1 MTDVTSAESTNFA
14 YDADYSLTQITS
26 FDGSKTNYSY
36 DAVGNVTNQ
45 TTTVKNNPFSVS
57 YGYDGLYQ
65 LIRANFGEEGARFS
79 YDENGNIAGIRANN
93 DTFTNYSYNNALLLT
108 QMQTFD
114 PDGGSIGDFSYT
126 YDANGNW
133 TQVQTLSATINYTY
147 DNLNRLTSETLPDG
161 TLIEYAY
168 DANGNRLTKKVTQ
181 GGNVITTNYQYGVA
195 NQLTSVGSTA
205 YTYDLNGNMTGDGVR
220 TYSYDAANRLTEVKE
235 GANVIATFDYDAD
248 GRRTRMTTASGTIRF
263 HYDGTSTRVLYET
276 DDSGNLIAR
285 YVYGA
290 NGQLLAM
297 VRDGQ
302 TYYYHYNG
310 HGDVIALTDADGTV
324 VATYQY
330 DAFGNHIGT
339 TGNVENPYRYA
350 GYRWDAETGLY
361 YLNARYYAPEIGR
374 FITRDAF
381 HGFEDDPAS
390 LNWYNYAHSNP
401 VMFVDPSGH
410 FVTGVGIT
418 YNVGG
423 GIGAAVSILFVSD
436 IFGHSGILITIGVG
450 LFTPQVSISLSA
462 LFSWRRTI
470 YHLQGI
476 AAVIGAGVSIGPSA
490 GLDIIIDNKGIAGLT
505 VNLGVGVAI
514 PIDAKAYAAKSF
526 LIPIRRGY
534 LPATVIN
541 LIRNMRI
548 RTIRR

>member
-1 MTDVTSAESTNFA
+1 MTDVTSAETTNFT

-26 FDGSKTNYSY
+26 FDGSATNYSY
-36 DAVGNVTNQ
+36 DAVGNITNQ

-65 LIRANFGEEGARFS
+65 LIRANFGEEGEGARFA
-79 YDENGNIAGIRANN
+79 YDENGNIASIRANN
-93 DTFTNYSYNNALLLT
+93 ETFTNYSYNNALLLT
-108 QMQTFD
+108 RMQTFA
-114 PDGGSIGDFSYT
+114 PDGGTIGDFSYT

-133 TQVQTLSATINYTY
+133 TQIQTPSATINYTY
-147 DNLNRLTSETLPDG
+147 DNVNRLTSETLPDG

-168 DANGNRLTKKVTQ
+168 DATGNRLTKKVTQ
-181 GGNVITTNYQYGVA
+181 GGNVTTTNYQYGAA

-205 YTYDLNGNMTGDGVR
+205 YTYDGNGNMTGDGVR
-220 TYSYDAANRLTEVKE
+220 TYSYDAANRLVEVKE
-235 GANVIATFDYDAD
+235 GTDVIASVDYDAD

-276 DDSGNLIAR
+276 DGDGNLIAR

-310 HGDVIALTDADGTV
+310 HGDVIALTDVNGIV

-330 DAFGNHIGT
+330 DAFGNHIDT

-350 GYRWDAETGLY
+350 GYRWDEETGLY

-381 HGFEDDPAS
+381 HGFVEDPHS

-401 VMFVDPSGH
+401 VMFVDPSGYLALSAAAAGLGTT
-410 FVTGVGIT
+410 FWVPGIGQVLLVGTAVVVAGIFTFRAGSWIYNRVAEYITIIRVANSIPKDLMKGRTTVDLKKFRNSVRGRTAKRSDSGWEIDRDYAGHKGSHWKLSARNEIT
-418 YNVGG
+418 Y
-423 GIGAAVSILFVSD
+423 I
-436 IFGHSGILITIGVG
+436 
-450 LFTPQVSISLSA
+450 
-462 LFSWRRTI
+462 
-470 YHLQGI
+470 
-476 AAVIGAGVSIGPSA
+476 
-490 GLDIIIDNKGIAGLT
+490 
-505 VNLGVGVAI
+505 
-514 PIDAKAYAAKSF
+514 
-526 LIPIRRGY
+526 
-534 LPATVIN
+534 
-541 LIRNMRI
+541 
-548 RTIRR
+548 